1 MPSNVVKPAGI
12 WKSEAFLR
20 TLLIA
25 GSVIFVWAMV
35 ELPAF
40 FNVLDYQALQLSGAW
55 GSMRFIRIPD
65 SELLYREPPH
75 ARHAGSAIGG
85 DFPAGYQVPLSDQN
99 HYRWDLRY
107 DQNGFRNDTDLKS
120 AGIVV
125 IGDSMVEG
133 MTVPRDQ
140 LITTHLERAE
150 NQPVANFGEYGYG
163 PGQEIVVLKRYAL
176 QMRPRV
182 VIWVFSEG
190 TDLDDLPGYR
200 RAIAHPQSFW
210 DRFVQRSFT
219 RVVYRGVSHF
229 FAPAKPLGISRSGAM
244 QRPDGTPVN
253 VYFTFKPHSLTAED
267 LKAADGTGDI
277 ITQAYKLSAAQG
289 ARFLFVFAP
298 DKFRVYRDVCQ
309 FPAQS
314 ECGRW
319 VVTDLP
325 ERMRKIVTSIAPDIG
340 YLDLTPAL
348 ADAAKHGML
357 PYYPD
362 DVHWTPD
369 GHKVAAEAIENY
381 LSGMPAR

>member
-1 MPSNVVKPAGI
+1 MLRKTTPSSNCA
-12 WKSEAFLR
+12 
-20 TLLIA
+20 T
-25 GSVIFVWAMV
+25 SVAISAPFSA
-35 ELPAF
+35 
-40 FNVLDYQALQLSGAW
+40 
-55 GSMRFIRIPD
+55 IRI
-65 SELLYREPPH
+65 ERFPP
-75 ARHAGSAIGG
+75 ARIRAAI
-85 DFPAGYQVPLSDQN
+85 
-99 HYRWDLRY
+99 
-107 DQNGFRNDTDLKS
+107 
-120 AGIVV
+120 
-125 IGDSMVEG
+125 
-133 MTVPRDQ
+133 
-140 LITTHLERAE
+140 
-150 NQPVANFGEYGYG
+150 
-163 PGQEIVVLKRYAL
+163 
-176 QMRPRV
+176 
-182 VIWVFSEG
+182 EG

-200 RAIAHPQSFW
+200 RAIAHPQTFW

-229 FAPAKPLGISRSGAM
+229 FAPAKPLGISRSGVV
-244 QRPDGTPVN
+244 QRSDGKPVN
-253 VYFTFKPHSLTAED
+253 VYCTFKPHPLTAED

-298 DKFRVYRDVCQ
+298 DKFRVYRDVCR

-348 ADAAKHGML
+348 TDAAKNGVL